1 MKAIGAVKEIE
12 AVKGSRMMSVERSI
26 EPDDLQGVSSMT
38 DVDVETTREMAV
50 VIDSVEMRYE
60 SKRGSVVA
68 LEPTSLEVE
77 RGSFTTIVG
86 PSGCGK
92 STLLKLIAGLL
103 TPSAGRL
110 RVVGEPAR
118 AGNRDIG
125 IMFQS
130 PVLLPWRSVLENVLL
145 PLDAINIRGADDR
158 ERAAGLLASVGL
170 GGFEDRYPAELS
182 GGMQQRVALCRALI
196 VEPQLLLFD
205 EPFGA
210 VDAMTREQLN
220 DLVMG
225 ICSAA
230 DTTAILVTHDI
241 EEAVYLGDQV
251 VVMSAR
257 PGRVIKKVDVD
268 LPRPRG
274 YSIRRLPAFVD
285 RAAEVHSLLGL
296 IR

>member
-1 MKAIGAVKEIE
+1 M
-12 AVKGSRMMSVERSI
+12 KGSKMMSVERSV

-38 DVDVETTREMAV
+38 GVDVEPTREMAV
-50 VIDSVEMRYE
+50 VIDAVEMRYG

-77 RGSFTTIVG
+77 NGSFTTIVG

-103 TPSAGRL
+103 SPLAGRL
-110 RVVGEPAR
+110 QVVGEPAR

-130 PVLLPWRSVLENVLL
+130 PVLLPWRSVLDNVLL
-145 PLDAINIRGADDR
+145 PLDAVNSRRPDDR
-158 ERAAGLLASVGL
+158 DRAAGLLASVGL

-196 VEPQLLLFD
+196 VEPKLLLFD

-225 ICSAA
+225 ICGAA

-241 EEAVYLGDQV
+241 EEAIYLGDQV

-257 PGRVIKKVDVD
+257 PGRVLKKVDVD
-268 LPRPRG
+268 LPRPRD
-274 YSIRRLPAFVD
+274 YSVRRLPAFVD